1 MGIEV
6 LGGANSCK
14 YGILITYEIND
25 IEIPNTADDIS
36 MK

>member
-6 LGGANSCK
+6 LGDACK